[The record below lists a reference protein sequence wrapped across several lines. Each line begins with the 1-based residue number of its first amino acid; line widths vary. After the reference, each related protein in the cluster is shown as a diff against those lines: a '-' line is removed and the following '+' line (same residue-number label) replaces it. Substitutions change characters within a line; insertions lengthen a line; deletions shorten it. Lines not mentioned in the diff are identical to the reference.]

1 MIRDEV
7 VARYEKRF
15 PAAVRSFLEDF
26 EACVA
31 HLHLPPAHRRV
42 CRTTNLLERLFVEER
57 RRSRAA
63 GTVLAGERAVMK
75 LMFAALIRAS
85 ENWRGIRISQFERH
99 QLECLQEQLNKGFKE
114 RQEPVV
120 KESSTPIPIYSSH
133 RT

>member
-1 MIRDEV
+1 
-7 VARYEKRF
+7 
-15 PAAVRSFLEDF
+15 
-26 EACVA
+26 
-31 HLHLPPAHRRV
+31 V

-99 QLECLQEQLNKGFKE
+99 QLERLQEQLNKGFKE

-120 KESSTPIPIYSSH
+120 KESSAPIPIYSSH